1 MLLLHQLQHVPVADR
16 GAQQLQVLLLA
27 EFMKPEVRHDRCHK
41 AL

>member
-16 GAQQLQVLLLA
+16 RAQELEMLRFT